1 MRDAVRLGIVLL
13 LASVANAQLKPT
25 LLTGTWSLTEVK
37 TTGSKGRTISNAPGL
52 LLFTGNHYSRLY
64 IASDQPRKPLEDQ
77 SKATAAELLA
87 VWGPVVVSSG
97 TYEISGSTVTLR
109 PIVAKNPEVM
119 APGAIGVYSFKVEG
133 DKLSM
138 TEVRNVNGPITNPP
152 TMTYTRVE

>member
-1 MRDAVRLGIVLL
+1 MRIPLGICLTALL
-13 LASVANAQLKPT
+13 VSVASAQLKPT
-25 LLTGTWSLTEVK
+25 PLTGTWSLTEVK
-37 TTGSKGRTISNAPGL
+37 TTGPKARTISNAPGL

-64 IASDQPRKPLEDQ
+64 IASDQPREPLKDQ

-87 VWGPVVVSSG
+87 VWGPVIVSSG
-97 TYEISGSTVTLR
+97 TYEISGNTLTFQ

-119 APGAIGVYSFKVEG
+119 APGAIGVYSFKLEG
-133 DKLSM
+133 KQLTM